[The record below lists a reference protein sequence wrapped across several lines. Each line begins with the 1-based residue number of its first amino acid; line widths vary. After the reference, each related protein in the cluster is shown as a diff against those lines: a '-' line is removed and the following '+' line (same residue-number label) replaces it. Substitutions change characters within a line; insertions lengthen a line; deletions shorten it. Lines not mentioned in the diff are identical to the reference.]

1 MFPSVADI
9 LQADPRVP
17 YAIVFGSWAR
27 GTQHGGSDLDVAIG
41 GDPSGWNALE
51 LGQLIGRL
59 EAAAARPVDLVLLDE
74 APPGLAFR
82 IFRDGKVLVQRD
94 AAALA
99 ARKARAA
106 LDYFD
111 WQPVE
116 ALFHRPRPRSA

>member
-1 MFPSVADI
+1 VLRSVADI
-9 LQADPRVP
+9 LQADPRIP
-17 YAIVFGSWAR
+17 YAVVFGSWAR
-27 GTQHGGSDLDVAIG
+27 GTQHSGSDLDVAIG
-41 GDPSGWNALE
+41 GDPNGWSALE
-51 LGQLIGRL
+51 LGSLIGRL
-59 EAAAARPVDLVLLDE
+59 EGAAGCPVDLVLL
-74 APPGLAFR
+74 
-82 IFRDGKVLVQRD
+82 D

>member
-1 MFPSVADI
+1 MFQSVAEV

-41 GDPSGWNALE
+41 GDPSGWSALE
-51 LGQLIGRL
+51 LGNLIGRL
-59 EAAAARPVDLVLLDE
+59 EAAAGRSVDLVLLEE
-74 APPGLAFR
+74 APVGLAFR
-82 IFRDGKVLVQRD
+82 IFRDGKIVVQRD

-116 ALFHRPRPRSA
+116 ALFLHPRPRSA